1 MTSTL
6 EDTFACED
14 WADLR
19 GEAKNINGEF
29 IGKEVQE

>member
-6 EDTFACED
+6 EELFACED